1 MSNEAT
7 PRLSES
13 DVHDIKYSLLQAAA
27 ITPLVPHYPPQSL
40 AAALVEAFAILD
52 AATAAGTTNATEA
65 TP

>member
-1 MSNEAT
+1 MPDDIT

-27 ITPLVPHYPPQSL
+27 IAVLGPHYPPQSL

-52 AATAAGTTNATEA
+52 AATAAAPSET
-65 TP
+65 